1 MEKLKSALGIKENH
15 EFGAAFDLELQENKR
30 LERLSEKER
39 VRKEKKKAKKEAQR
53 QKEREELQ
61 KQLEMIK

>member
-1 MEKLKSALGIKENH
+1 MTKLQNALGITDKH

-30 LERLSEKER
+30 LERLAELDRIK
-39 VRKEKKKAKKEAQR
+39 KEKKKAKKEAKK